1 MPKIL
6 IVDDERYIRSL
17 LEQTLEKLVD
27 EGADLLIAENGEE
40 ALQLIKEEVPNI
52 VLLDVMM
59 PKMSGFD
66 VCNTVKNILKISNI
80 YIILLTAKGQEFD
93 KEKGRQVGADLY
105 MTKPFNPAGLLAT
118 VREVLGM

>member
-6 IVDDERYIRSL
+6 IVDDERYIRAL

-66 VCNTVKNILKISNI
+66 VCNTVKNVLKINDI

-105 MTKPFNPAGLLAT
+105 ITKPFNPAGLLAK